1 MKTLTISWTNL
12 LREVVVAGVAVAAA
26 EEAALLTE
34 SETVREFA
42 KRARMTLKLAARLD
56 NSRKRRLKAPA
67 KKEELRR
74 ANAQAKMLEVAREK
88 DDDRESSRKFDLKLK
103 TTATL
108 PLLPVSISC
117 LEEKFAKGI
126 DLTTKGDFGA
136 SLAAFRGLI

>member
-103 TTATL
+103 T
-108 PLLPVSISC
+108 
-117 LEEKFAKGI
+117 
-126 DLTTKGDFGA
+126 
-136 SLAAFRGLI
+136 R